1 MPKPGELT
9 PEEQAVLGRG
19 VAPDMGKYDFYR
31 DEIGGALDPVG
42 WANAKSNY
50 EAGRLSNP
58 GVRLGAQ
65 NAALQSAF
73 MPLAQ
78 RPLTTNPYQAV
89 IADQTRAAQLALMQ
103 QMEAQR
109 QGPSLAA
116 MQGQGAMGAS
126 TQQALAAG
134 ALGQGRNAMLGSRMA
149 SSGLA
154 SDVARAR
161 MMEDLKVRAGIGGVA
176 GALRG
181 QDIQSA
187 EQQQRAG
194 LAAQGMSDEMTRFYA
209 SQGASLDT
217 AARNAALEDYKLRKR
232 LEQQNLQTGQTKNG
246 NLIQGF
252 GTMLGMAL

>member
-1 MPKPGELT
+1 MADYPIWTTNDPTAKWYSNGLEEAINPKGVAERRANEL
-9 PEEQAVLGRG
+9 LGRTE
-19 VAPDMGKYDFYR
+19 DTS
-31 DEIGGALDPVG
+31 
-42 WANAKSNY
+42 AK
-50 EAGRLSNP
+50 L
-58 GVRLGAQ
+58 LGQ
-65 NAALQSAF
+65 NAALQPQL
-73 MPLAQ
+73 MGRAQ
-78 RPLTTNPYQAV
+78 RTLATNPYQTG

-109 QGPSLAA
+109 IGPSLAA

-154 SDVARAR
+154 ADVARAR
-161 MMEDLKVRAGIGGVA
+161 MMEDLKARAGIGGVA

-194 LAAQGMSDEMTRFYA
+194 LAAQGMSDEMARFYA
-209 SQGASLDT
+209 SQGSTLDRAT
-217 AARNAALEDYKLRKR
+217 RDALLENYKLRQR
-232 LEQQNLQTGQTKNG
+232 IGQSEQERAMNGQANTLQTGGTI
-246 NLIQGF
+246 LSMLF
-252 GTMLGMAL
+252 GM